1 MTPTISPPRSELH
14 GRQMTK
20 TITIMTPC
28 YNEEGGIRECYEEVK
43 SLFDTRLPG
52 YRYEHLFIDNCSED
66 RTVEILREIA
76 AADRKVKV
84 IVNSRNFGHV
94 RSPYYG
100 LMQAEGDAVVP
111 ILADLQTPPELIVK
125 FIEKWEAGYLMVL
138 GVRVGSEEGF
148 LMRMIRQGFYRI
160 MARLSDVRQI
170 QNFIGFGLYDRR
182 IMQILREFPDP
193 SPYFRGMVSEIGF
206 EKAFIEYHQ
215 PSRKHGQTHH
225 SFTVLLDLAIVALTS
240 YSKVPLRLMTI
251 VGLTLSGLG
260 LMVALVY
267 LILKLMF
274 WYSLD
279 LGIAP
284 LLIGTFFFASVQL
297 FCIGLLGEYV
307 GAIFEHLKRRPLVIE
322 KERINFD

>member
-1 MTPTISPPRSELH
+1 MNRKIAVV
-14 GRQMTK
+14 
-20 TITIMTPC
+20 TPC
-28 YNEEGGIRECYEEVK
+28 YNEEAGIRECYEEVK
-43 SLFDTRLPG
+43 KIFETQLQS
-52 YRYEHLFIDNCSED
+52 YRYEHVFIDNCSED
-66 RTVEILREIA
+66 RTVAILKDIA
-76 AADRKVKV
+76 AADKKVKI
-84 IVNSRNFGHV
+84 IVNSRNYGHV

-100 LMQAEGDAVVP
+100 LMQAQGDAIVP
-111 ILADLQTPPELIVK
+111 ILADLQTPPELIVQFVK
-125 FIEKWEAGYLMVL
+125 KWEAGYLMVL
-138 GVRVGSEEGF
+138 GIRVGSEDGF
-148 LMRMIRQGFYRI
+148 LMRMVRRGFYWL

-170 QNFIGFGLYDRR
+170 PNFIGFGLYDHH
-182 IMQILREFPDP
+182 IMEILRDFPDP

-215 PSRKHGQTHH
+215 PPRRHGETHH
-225 SFTVLLDLAIVALTS
+225 SFAMLLDLAIVALTS

-251 VGLTLSGLG
+251 IGLVLSALGLTT
-260 LMVALVY
+260 ALVY
-267 LILKLMF
+267 LVLKLMF

-279 LGIAP
+279 VGIAP

>member
-1 MTPTISPPRSELH
+1 MN
-14 GRQMTK
+14 K
-20 TITIMTPC
+20 KITVMTPC
-28 YNEEGGIRECYEEVK
+28 YNEEEGIRECYEEVK
-43 SLFDTRLPG
+43 KLFEARLPG

-66 RTVEILREIA
+66 GTVDILREIA
-76 AADRKVKV
+76 AADKNVKV

-100 LMQAEGDAVVP
+100 LMQAGGDAVVP

-125 FIEKWEAGYLMVL
+125 FVEKWEQGFLMVL
-138 GVRVGSEEGF
+138 GIRVGSEDSVF
-148 LMRMIRQGFYRI
+148 LRALRKVFYYLI
-160 MARLSDVRQI
+160 SGLSDVRQI

-215 PSRKHGQTHH
+215 PPRKHGATHH
-225 SFTVLLDLAIVALTS
+225 SFPVLLDLAIVGLTS

-251 VGLTLSGLG
+251 GGLIFSGLG
-260 LMVALVY
+260 L
-267 LILKLMF
+267 LIAFAYFVLKLLF
-274 WYSLD
+274 WNSLE

>member
-1 MTPTISPPRSELH
+1 
-14 GRQMTK
+14 MTK
-20 TITIMTPC
+20 TISIMTPC
-28 YNEEGGIRECYEEVK
+28 FNEEGGIRECYEEVK
-43 SLFDTRLPG
+43 KLFATELPG

-66 RTVEILREIA
+66 RTVDILREIA
-76 AADRKVKV
+76 AADRNVKV

-100 LMQAEGDAVVP
+100 LLQAKGDAVVP
-111 ILADLQTPPELIVK
+111 MLADLQTPPRLIPRFV
-125 FIEKWEAGYLMVL
+125 EKWEQGFPMVL
-138 GVRVGSEEGF
+138 GIRVDSDEGF
-148 LMRMIRQGFYRI
+148 ILRLVRHAFYRL

-182 IMQILREFPDP
+182 IVEIIREFPDP
-193 SPYFRGMVSEIGF
+193 SPYFRGMVCEIGF
-206 EKAFIEYHQ
+206 DKAFVEYRQ
-215 PSRKHGQTHH
+215 PPRKHGETHH
-225 SFTVLLDLAIVALTS
+225 SFAVLLDLAILGVTS

-251 VGLTLSGLG
+251 IGLITSALG
-260 LMVALVY
+260 LMVAFVY
-267 LILKLMF
+267 FVLKLMF
-274 WYSLD
+274 WNALE

-307 GAIFEHLKRRPLVIE
+307 GAIFEHVKRRPLVIE

>member
-1 MTPTISPPRSELH
+1 
-14 GRQMTK
+14 MTK

-28 YNEEGGIRECYEEVK
+28 YNEEDGIRECYEEVK
-43 SLFDTRLPG
+43 NLFRTRLPG

-66 RTVEILREIA
+66 RTVDILREIA

-100 LMQAEGDAVVP
+100 LMQAGGDAVVP

-125 FIEKWEAGYLMVL
+125 FVEKWEEGFLIVL
-138 GVRVGSEEGF
+138 GIRVGSEDGVF
-148 LMRMIRQGFYRI
+148 LRAIRKVFYHLI
-160 MARLSDVRQI
+160 SRLSDVRQI

-215 PSRKHGQTHH
+215 PPRKHGETHH
-225 SFTVLLDLAIVALTS
+225 SFPVLLDLAIVGLTS

-251 VGLTLSGLG
+251 GGLIFSGLG
-260 LMVALVY
+260 L
-267 LILKLMF
+267 LIAFTYFVLKLLF
-274 WYSLD
+274 WNSLE

>member
-1 MTPTISPPRSELH
+1 
-14 GRQMTK
+14 MTK
-20 TITIMTPC
+20 TITVMTPC

-43 SLFDTRLPG
+43 NLFETRLSG

-66 RTVEILREIA
+66 GTVEILREIA

-125 FIEKWEAGYLMVL
+125 FVEKWEAGFLMVL
-138 GVRVGSEEGF
+138 AIRVGSEDGLF
-148 LMRMIRQGFYRI
+148 LRTVRKVFYR
-160 MARLSDVRQI
+160 MMSRLSDVRQI

-215 PSRKHGQTHH
+215 PPRKHGETRH
-225 SFTVLLDLAIVALTS
+225 SFPVLLDLAIVALTS

-251 VGLTLSGLG
+251 VGLVLSGVG
-260 LMVALVY
+260 LMIAFVY